1 MNGLGQERSQMKL
14 ENFEQSKFPMNLQFF
29 AEEGD
34 DAGGGQGG
42 GAGDAGN
49 GSGDDKEKDSP
60 LSFDDIL
67 KENKDYQAEFDRRVQ
82 KGIQTAITA
91 EKEKWNT
98 LMDDKVSEAEKLAK
112 MNKEEKA
119 QYLQEKKEKEIQDRE
134 AAITKRE
141 LAAEAKNT
149 LAEKGLPAELAEVLN
164 YSDADS
170 CKQSISAVEK
180 AFQKSVEKAVEEKL
194 KGGQPPKN
202 PQDQGSDLQKEIEKA
217 MMGR

>member
-1 MNGLGQERSQMKL
+1 MKL
-14 ENFEQSKFPMNLQFF
+14 KNSEQSKFPMNLQFF
-29 AEEGD
+29 AEGEGD
-34 DAGGGQGG
+34 GAGGDQGG
-42 GAGDAGN
+42 GAGDAGKE
-49 GSGDDKEKDSP
+49 GGDRDGKDSTP
-60 LSFDDIL
+60 SFDDIL
-67 KENKDYQAEFDRRVQ
+67 KGNKDYQAEFDRRIQ
-82 KGIQTAITA
+82 KGIQTAITT
-91 EKEKWNT
+91 EKEKWEILT
-98 LMDDKVSEAEKLAK
+98 DDKVSEAEKLAK

-119 QYLQEKKEKEIQDRE
+119 QYLQEKKEKDIQARE

-149 LAEKGLPAELAEVLN
+149 LAEKGLPPELAEVLN

-180 AFQKSVEKAVEEKL
+180 AFQKAVEKAVEEKL

-217 MMGR
+217 MMGH

>member
-1 MNGLGQERSQMKL
+1 MKL

-29 AEEGD
+29 AEGEGD
-34 DAGGGQGG
+34 GAGGDQGG
-42 GAGDAGN
+42 GSGDAETGEPAGAEGN
-49 GSGDDKEKDSP
+49 QDTDP
-60 LSFDDIL
+60 QTLDDIL
-67 KENKDYQAEFDRRVQ
+67 GKNKDFQAEFDRRVQ
-82 KGIQTAITA
+82 KAIHTA
-91 EKEKWNT
+91 KEKWT
-98 LMDDKVSEAEKLAK
+98 VLMDDKVSEAEKLAK

-119 QYLQEKKEKEIQDRE
+119 QYLHEKKEKEIQDRE

>member
-1 MNGLGQERSQMKL
+1 MRL

-29 AEEGD
+29 AEGEGD
-34 DAGGGQGG
+34 GAGGDQGG
-42 GAGDAGN
+42 GAGDT
-49 GSGDDKEKDSP
+49 GSKGGDGDGKDSTP
-60 LSFDDIL
+60 SFDDIL
-67 KENKDYQAEFDRRVQ
+67 KGNKDYQAEFDRRIQ
-82 KGIQTAITA
+82 KGIQTAITT

-119 QYLQEKKEKEIQDRE
+119 QYLQQKKEKDIQARE

-149 LAEKGLPAELAEVLN
+149 LAEKGLPVDLADVLN
-164 YSDADS
+164 YTDADA
-170 CKQSISAVEK
+170 CKKSIEALEK
-180 AFQKSVEKAVEEKL
+180 AFQQSVGKAVEEKL

>member
-1 MNGLGQERSQMKL
+1 MKL
-14 ENFEQSKFPMNLQFF
+14 KNLEQSKFPMNLQFF
-29 AEEGD
+29 AEGEGD
-34 DAGGGQGG
+34 GAGGDQGG
-42 GAGDAGN
+42 GAGDT
-49 GSGDDKEKDSP
+49 GSEGGDGKDSTP
-60 LSFDDIL
+60 SFDDIL
-67 KENKDYQAEFDRRVQ
+67 KENKDYQAEFDRRIQ
-82 KGIQTAITA
+82 KGIQTAITT
-91 EKEKWNT
+91 EKEKWEILT
-98 LMDDKVSEAEKLAK
+98 DDKVSEAEKLAK

-149 LAEKGLPAELAEVLN
+149 LAEKGLPPELAEVLN

-180 AFQKSVEKAVEEKL
+180 AFQKAVEKAVEEKL
-194 KGGQPPKN
+194 KGGKPPKN

>member
-1 MNGLGQERSQMKL
+1 MNGLGQERSKMKL
-14 ENFEQSKFPMNLQFF
+14 RSYEQSKFPMNLQFF
-29 AEEGD
+29 AEGEGD
-34 DAGGGQGG
+34 GAGGDQGG
-42 GAGDAGN
+42 GSGDAETGEPAGAEGN
-49 GSGDDKEKDSP
+49 QDTDP
-60 LSFDDIL
+60 QTLDDIL
-67 KENKDYQAEFDRRVQ
+67 GQNKDFQAEFDRRVQ
-82 KGIQTAITA
+82 KAIHTA
-91 EKEKWNT
+91 KEKWT
-98 LMDDKVSEAEKLAK
+98 VLMDDKVSEAEKLAK

-180 AFQKSVEKAVEEKL
+180 AFQKAVEKTVEEKL

-202 PQDQGSDLQKEIEKA
+202 PQDQDSDLQKEIEKA
-217 MMGR
+217 MMGL

>member
-1 MNGLGQERSQMKL
+1 MKL
-14 ENFEQSKFPMNLQFF
+14 RSYEQSKFPMNLQFF
-29 AEEGD
+29 AEGEGD
-34 DAGGGQGG
+34 GAGGDQGG
-42 GAGDAGN
+42 GSGDAETGEPAGAEGN
-49 GSGDDKEKDSP
+49 QDTDP
-60 LSFDDIL
+60 QTLDDIL
-67 KENKDYQAEFDRRVQ
+67 GQNKDFQAEFDRRVQ
-82 KGIQTAITA
+82 KAIHTA
-91 EKEKWNT
+91 KEKWT
-98 LMDDKVSEAEKLAK
+98 VLMDDKVSEAEKLAK

-180 AFQKSVEKAVEEKL
+180 AFQKAVEKTVEEKL

-202 PQDQGSDLQKEIEKA
+202 PQDQDSDLQKEIEKA
-217 MMGR
+217 MMGL

>member
-1 MNGLGQERSQMKL
+1 MKL

-29 AEEGD
+29 AEGEGD
-34 DAGGGQGG
+34 
-42 GAGDAGN
+42 GAGEDQGD
-49 GSGDDKEKDSP
+49 GSGDAETGEPAGAEGNQDTDP
-60 LSFDDIL
+60 QTLDDVL
-67 KENKDYQAEFDRRVQ
+67 GQNKDFQAEFDRRVQ
-82 KGIQTAITA
+82 KAIHTA
-91 EKEKWNT
+91 KEKWT
-98 LMDDKVSEAEKLAK
+98 VLMDDKVSEAEKLAK